1 MSRFKRWL
9 AAPAVGLLAVAGV
22 LTAVAS
28 PALAA
33 TCTTSSSTGA
43 CGPYT
48 PPTIYNSSNGADLV
62 VQNDFSAIPQTLT
75 VPADSTSWTV
85 SANTN
90 GFADQTSV
98 KSYPATQ
105 VTYTTTAGKPDP
117 MSDFGQNLTSNWTNT
132 NPSGAGQD
140 YEYAFDD
147 WLANPAQPSWTND
160 MEVMIWTDNHGQ
172 RPAGSDTGTHYTDA
186 AGVNWEVWTAGGASS
201 VGPVGTV
208 SFVRATNAASGSIDR
223 MGFYN
228 YLKATNAPGTST
240 KMLSASAGVDQL
252 NYGLEICGTGGA
264 QRTYGV
270 SGYSISKTASVS
282 QAPDVVT
289 GSPSGISQTAA
300 TLNGTVNPN
309 GAATTY
315 QFQWGPTTSYG
326 STVPASPG
334 NAGSGSAAVA
344 ESAALT
350 GLSAG
355 TTYHYRLSATN
366 ATGTTNGS
374 DQSFTTTTAAP
385 APVLS
390 GGHATSNGNTR
401 ETVDWTST
409 VLPGRWR
416 VTIVGPNFNGV
427 SNVVPV
433 PEAVYSGLSAGHTYT
448 VTVQQLD
455 SAGNNWG
462 ASGKVVFV
470 TTTG

>member
-1 MSRFKRWL
+1 MTYLVKLKRWI
-9 AAPAVGLLAVAGV
+9 AVPAVAFALAGGGAV
-22 LTAVAS
+22 LAAS

-33 TCTTSSSTGA
+33 TCTTSSPTGA

-48 PPTIYNSSNGADLV
+48 PATIYNSSNGADLV
-62 VQNDFSAIPQTLT
+62 VQNDFSAIPQTLN
-75 VPADSTSWTV
+75 VPADSTAWTV
-85 SANTN
+85 AANTN

-105 VTYTTTAGKPDP
+105 VTYTTTTNHPDP
-117 MSDFGQNLTSNWTNT
+117 MSDFGNGLTSNWTNT

-147 WLANPAQPSWTND
+147 WLANPAQNSWTND
-160 MEVMIWTDNHGQ
+160 MEVMIWTDTHGQ
-172 RPAGSDTGTHYTDA
+172 VPAGTKTANAYTDP
-186 AGVNWEVWTAGGASS
+186 AGTKWDIWTAGGASS
-201 VGPVGTV
+201 VSPVSTV
-208 SFVRATNAASGSIDR
+208 SFVRQVNAASGSIDR

-228 YLKATNAPGTST
+228 YLKGHSL
-240 KMLSASAGVDQL
+240 LSSSAGVDQL
-252 NYGLEICGTGGA
+252 NYGLEICGTGGG

-270 SGYSISKTASVS
+270 SGYSIVKSAATAT
-282 QAPDVVT
+282 APDVTT
-289 GSPSGISQTAA
+289 GTASGLSQTAA

-315 QFQWGPTTSYG
+315 QFEYGTSTGYG
-326 STVPASPG
+326 STAPASPG
-334 NAGSGSAAVA
+334 SAGSGSAAVA
-344 ESAALT
+344 ESASLT

-355 TTYHYRLSATN
+355 TVYHFRLNATN
-366 ATGTTNGS
+366 ATGTTHGS
-374 DQSFTTTTAAP
+374 DQSFTTTAVTP

-416 VTIVGPNFNGV
+416 VTIVGPGFNGV
-427 SNVVPV
+427 SNIVPV
-433 PEAVYSGLSAGHTYT
+433 PEAVYSGLQSGHTYT

-455 SAGNNWG
+455 GAGNNWG